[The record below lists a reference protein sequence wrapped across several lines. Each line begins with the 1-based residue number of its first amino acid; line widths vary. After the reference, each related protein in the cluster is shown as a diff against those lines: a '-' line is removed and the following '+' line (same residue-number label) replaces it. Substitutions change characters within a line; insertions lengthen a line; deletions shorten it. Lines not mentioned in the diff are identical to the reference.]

1 MHNLR
6 QNVCRLFYGE
16 AEHLFPKSE
25 KKLDYYHQKMNVQ
38 VGLLVTKQLKAF
50 KNIHKKLGI
59 VGEYPAGDSQDKL
72 WQLC

>member
-25 KKLDYYHQKMNVQ
+25 KKLDYYHQKMNVR
-38 VGLLVTKQLKAF
+38 VASLVAERLTLRIIGF
-50 KNIHKKLGI
+50 KKLENFKKVSEMLGF
-59 VGEYPAGDSQDKL
+59 GGA
-72 WQLC
+72 

>member
-1 MHNLR
+1 
-6 QNVCRLFYGE
+6 
-16 AEHLFPKSE
+16 
-25 KKLDYYHQKMNVQ
+25 MNVQ